1 MPELSRLKL
10 QPDHRFAFLQGFLE
24 RPKEV
29 GSIIPS
35 SRFLE
40 RRIVRAARVELA
52 KVLVELGP
60 GTGGTTRAL
69 LRAMDPKAHLLA
81 VEVNPRFV
89 GLLRR
94 IDDPRLVVHLGDAAE
109 IGVALDR
116 YELPTPDVIL
126 SGIPFSTMAKGAGR
140 DILRSVHDSLHPGG
154 LFIAYQVRDRVESL
168 GREVFGRARV
178 QTEIWNVPPM
188 RVYRWEKTAD

>member
-1 MPELSRLKL
+1 MLELNRLKL

-24 RPKEV
+24 HPKEV

-40 RRIVRAARVELA
+40 RRIVRLARADTA

-60 GTGGTTRAL
+60 GPGGTTRAL
-69 LRAMDPKAHLLA
+69 LRAMDPAARLLA

-89 GLLRR
+89 ELLRR
-94 IDDPRLVVHLGDAAE
+94 IDDPRLVVHHGDAAE
-109 IGVALDR
+109 IGTALDR

-126 SGIPFSTMAKGAGR
+126 SGIPFSTMAKGTGR
-140 DILRSVHDSLHPGG
+140 DILQSVHDSLHPGG
-154 LFIAYQVRDRVESL
+154 LFVAYQVRDRVESL

-178 QTEIWNVPPM
+178 QTEILNVPPM
-188 RVYRWEKTAD
+188 RVYRWKKAG